1 MNTMNHEP
9 RNHDAID
16 EREWQ
21 AQERALQAERSGV
34 DAGSDEPLV
43 ARYRALARALQRPLP
58 DALPADFAADIARKV
73 ARPLAA
79 DDATDSAL
87 ERVLT
92 QGLIA
97 ALGLSGG
104 VVAVLYGRDWL
115 ASIADALPSGAGGQ
129 WALAIALCMG
139 ASWALEQWR
148 RQRARNHGP

>member
-1 MNTMNHEP
+1 MNTNKPHLHD
-9 RNHDAID
+9 HDAID

-21 AQERALQAERSGV
+21 AQERALQAERNGSGPGIDDPV
-34 DAGSDEPLV
+34 V
-43 ARYRALARALQRPLP
+43 ARYRVLARALRQPLTDVP
-58 DALPADFAADIARKV
+58 PADFAAIV
-73 ARPLAA
+73 ARQVAPQAA
-79 DDATDSAL
+79 AEAVDSAL

-115 ASIADALPSGAGGQ
+115 ASIADALPTGAGRQ
-129 WALAIALCMG
+129 WTLAIALCMG

-148 RQRARNHGP
+148 RQRTQHDS